1 MSDSQFK
8 LFNVCLQTNLEFTGY
23 RELTDKGKRNEKL
36 VKQIA
41 LLGTENDQSQE
52 NLSMQKEQQ
61 KKDQQ
66 QYFKKPQTEM
76 VVKKH
81 FTKVIQ
87 ILLYES
93 HKSRA
98 SGRICPKLYLLVI
111 CFCLA

>member
-23 RELTDKGKRNEKL
+23 KELTDKGKRNEKL

-52 NLSMQKEQQ
+52 KLSMQKEQQQ

-66 QYFKKPQTEM
+66 QYF
-76 VVKKH
+76 
-81 FTKVIQ
+81 
-87 ILLYES
+87 
-93 HKSRA
+93 
-98 SGRICPKLYLLVI
+98 
-111 CFCLA
+111 